1 MIKEKTILAAGS
13 VGFSRQLAAI
23 FRREGWQ
30 AGTLTN
36 EYDAVRISWEIHDAP
51 QYLITDVLK
60 GWVVRLAQELQ
71 QQGTQIILSGFMTE
85 TQEELTAIL
94 GVPYYSIMGL
104 PWKVATVL
112 IGKEYGDE
120 EMNRPLF
127 PRAEIKMMEGS
138 VFDKD
143 LQRQLGLDGLVVFR
157 RHGFNPM
164 EAFTVEYLSN
174 PSPELADRTAVWSFG
189 VDPSEM
195 LVRQKLTKMLFEV
208 SEKGGCTI
216 GISQIAFRDQNGD
229 LIEDNRA
236 DEMLL
241 RMVHRFIEGPGS
253 LLPIRKIYILIDS
266 RCKSIVAR
274 RS

>member
-1 MIKEKTILAAGS
+1 MIKERFILASGS
-13 VGFSRQLAAI
+13 VGFSRQLAAF
-23 FRREGWQ
+23 FRNEGWQ
-30 AGTLTN
+30 TRTLTN
-36 EYDAVRISWEIHDAP
+36 KYDAVRISWEMHDAP
-51 QYLITDVLK
+51 QYLVTDVLK
-60 GWVVRLAQELQ
+60 GWVVSLAQELQ
-71 QQGTQIILSGFMTE
+71 RQGTQIILSGFMSE
-85 TQEELTAIL
+85 TPEELTAIL
-94 GVPYYSIMGL
+94 GVPYYSIMGS

-120 EMNRPLF
+120 EINRPLF

-164 EAFTVEYLSN
+164 EVFTDEYLSN
-174 PSPELADRTAVWSFG
+174 PSPELAGRTVVWSYG

-208 SEKGGCTI
+208 SEKGGYTI
-216 GISQIAFRDQNGD
+216 GISQIAFRDQNGE

-241 RMVHRFIEGPGS
+241 RMVCRFIEGPGL

-266 RCKSIVAR
+266 RCKSIEA
-274 RS
+274 